1 MGMMLQ
7 YETTANSAGGTWACS
22 PAKGRQASLSYLVVL
37 GCLALPCR
45 GPGLAGQETQRW
57 SVEPQT
63 SLVWWQIDPH
73 YNHLWSTTCPDDP
86 TWQPGEG
93 RDPQWHVDY
102 KTRPVLRDAGISDPR
117 VPLFPR
123 IAVHPV
129 CRQAVRGEVTA
140 DRGGRWQGAKGKIV
154 VTPDSLESGLAMRD
168 GYERDHV
175 LDTFRYPTIE
185 FSIDSLVE
193 VQPGDTIRAIAVGTL
208 SLHGVTTTQRV
219 PVVAWREAGGM
230 RVQGR
235 FAFDAQDLVK
245 VYQMSKWALGLGVI
259 MHRWKVVYLGLDLV
273 LKEATS

>member
-1 MGMMLQ
+1 MFTMFQLEHFPVGVNPRLTSGAAIA
-7 YETTANSAGGTWACS
+7 Y
-22 PAKGRQASLSYLVVL
+22 
-37 GCLALPCR
+37 LALTVLVGTGAAAQAP
-45 GPGLAGQETQRW
+45 PSQRW
-57 SVEPQT
+57 TVDPQT

-86 TWQPGEG
+86 SWQPGEG
-93 RDPQWHVDY
+93 RDSQWHVDY

-123 IAVHPV
+123 IAVHPN
-129 CRQAVRGEVTA
+129 CRRAIHGEVTA
-140 DRGGRWQGAKGKIV
+140 ESGGRWQGTRGKIV

-175 LDTFRYPTIE
+175 LDTSRYPTIE
-185 FSIDSLVE
+185 FSIDSLVSM
-193 VQPGDTIRAIAVGTL
+193 QPGDTIRAIAVGTL
-208 SLHGVTTTQRV
+208 SLHGVTTPQRV
-219 PVVAWREAGGM
+219 PVVAWREAGGL

-273 LKEATS
+273 LKEA

>member
-1 MGMMLQ
+1 MS
-7 YETTANSAGGTWACS
+7 TTFQLGD
-22 PAKGRQASLSYLVVL
+22 LSRAVKPRVFRLAVPYLAAMAWGSV
-37 GCLALPCR
+37 
-45 GPGLAGQETQRW
+45 LAGQEAAQRW
-57 SVEPQT
+57 AVDPQT

-86 TWQPGEG
+86 SWQPGEG

-129 CRQAVRGEVTA
+129 CRQAVRGEVA
-140 DRGGRWQGAKGKIV
+140 AGDRWQGAKGKIV
-154 VTPDSLESGLAMRD
+154 VVPDSLESGLEMRD
-168 GYERDHV
+168 GYARDHV
-175 LDTFRYPTIE
+175 LDTGRYPTIE
-185 FSIDSLVE
+185 FSLDSLVG

-208 SLHGVTTTQRV
+208 SLHGATSPQRV
-219 PVVAWREAGGM
+219 PVVAWREAGGL

-235 FAFDAQDLVK
+235 FAFDAQDLVG
-245 VYQMSKWALGLGVI
+245 VYHMSAWALGLGVV

-273 LKEATS
+273 LKPVAG